1 MNRKEFITDVTLAG
15 AAAIISPAV
24 AHAGLFRIKQNKKV
38 KVGVIGC
45 GSVSGVYLPHLS
57 KTAFVEIIS
66 VCDIKPERAKER
78 AEQFNVPVY
87 YPHIDEMLS
96 GKSFDLMI

>member
-1 MNRKEFITDVTLAG
+1 MNRKEFITDVTLTG

-24 AHAGLFRIKQNKKV
+24 AHAGLFRINQDKKV

-57 KTAFVEIIS
+57 KSAFVEIVS
-66 VCDIKPERAKER
+66 VCDIKPERAKAR
-78 AEQFNVPVY
+78 A
-87 YPHIDEMLS
+87 DR
-96 GKSFDLMI
+96 KSVV